1 MEPDFQASQWLF
13 PDARQAPAGRDFVI
27 TDGDLAPA
35 TLAAA
40 YRGGFFPMHIK
51 DESDQEVLAWFSPDP
66 RAIMPLE
73 DFVVSRSLAKSIKK
87 FRVKYD
93 ADFSQVLA
101 GCANPRRE
109 EGWINDEI
117 KTAYQKLFDLGV
129 AHSVGIYDKNKKLVG
144 GLYGVEFGGFFA
156 GESMFHEERDASKVA
171 LYWLVEKL
179 KSHPGKRLL
188 DVQWLT
194 PHLARLGA
202 KEISRI
208 QYLDLLQVALRE
220 TSAFKDQ

>member
-1 MEPDFQASQWLF
+1 MEPDFQASEWVF
-13 PDARQAPAGRDFVI
+13 PDARRAPTGKDLVI

-40 YRGGFFPMHIK
+40 YRAGFFPMHIK
-51 DESDQEVLAWFSPDP
+51 DETDQEVLAWFSPDP
-66 RAIMPLE
+66 RAILPLA

-87 FRVKYD
+87 FSVKFD
-93 ADFSQVLA
+93 EDFPQVLA

-117 KTAYQKLFDLGV
+117 KIAYQNLFNLGT
-129 AHSVGIYDKNKKLVG
+129 AHSIGIYDKNHKLVG

-156 GESMFHEERDASKVA
+156 GESMFHQVRDASKVA

-179 KSHPGKRLL
+179 KSSSGVRLL

-220 TSAFKDQ
+220 KRAFKNQ